1 MSGDN
6 VSRGELT
13 VLAVC
18 TANMCRSVHTEL
30 RIRSLAAD
38 LPLSVS
44 SAGVNTEPGE
54 AACHLA
60 TDSPQTHRSRQIDD
74 DLLEAADL
82 VLVMESAHKSRI
94 VREHVRARR
103 KVFKVAEAQRLFTA
117 VVAELAVVRGGGESE
132 WLQVPAEFDSL
143 SHHARLLWLVDEAH
157 NAREY
162 LVESDPDMTDTHG
175 VPGVT
180 HRAIY
185 SLLDQNLEKIL
196 GSLRTLSP
204 TVESKG

>member
-1 MSGDN
+1 
-6 VSRGELT
+6 
-13 VLAVC
+13 
-18 TANMCRSVHTEL
+18 MCRSVHTEL
-30 RIRSLAAD
+30 RIRSLSTD
-38 LPLSVS
+38 IPLVVS

-54 AACHLA
+54 AACPQA
-60 TDSPQTHRSRQIDD
+60 TDSPNTHRSRQIDD

-82 VLVMESAHKSRI
+82 VLVMESSHKSRI

-103 KVFKVAEAQRLFTA
+103 KVFKVAEAQRLFSA
-117 VVAELAVVRGGGESE
+117 VVAELAVVSGGGTSE
-132 WLQVPAEFDSL
+132 WLQVPAGFEGL
-143 SHHARLLWLVDEAH
+143 SHHARMLWLVDEAH

-162 LVESDPDMTDTHG
+162 LVQSDPDMTDTHG

-196 GSLRTLSP
+196 GSLRTLNP
-204 TVESKG
+204 NLESKG